1 MFVSMHLTVAFQCRT
16 AAPVQLPVA
25 GCGVLIDGAP
35 PGATVD

>member
-1 MFVSMHLTVAFQCRT
+1 MFLSLHLSAFSIGRN
-16 AAPVQLPVA
+16 AAGVGDSGA